1 MDATRAP
8 RWYAVRQAFPNSVFA
23 FCAFLFEC
31 RPSSPQRAGQPELP
45 VRRQRPGQREVEVGQ
60 ASCVLAET
68 PGSLG
73 SARHAGL
80 GRVTVG
86 IEISATHHRAASA
99 GR

>member
-1 MDATRAP
+1 
-8 RWYAVRQAFPNSVFA
+8 
-23 FCAFLFEC
+23 
-31 RPSSPQRAGQPELP
+31 